1 MKYIPITKAVKIK
14 NQRVKHFEGKKRYLA
29 TGGLIKNKIKTEDV
43 DYETKPSRADLEIS
57 ENQLIVAR
65 MKGTNKVLHIDN
77 AASDI
82 IVSTGFLIL
91 EPQENWSPR
100 FLFHFFESNFFQDQK
115 DKLSIGATQKAI
127 NNNKFKEIIVPNIL
141 PKDQERIAKILDAA
155 DALRQKRKQ
164 AITLLDDY
172 LKSVFLDMFG
182 DPMLNPKGWRSKEI
196 SELCRVKIGPFGSL
210 LHKSDYIPDG
220 IPLVNPKH
228 MINGKIVVD
237 PENCISKEKH
247 NQLKDYHLKTG
258 DLIMARRGEIGRCA
272 VVTPQEDKFL
282 CGTGSIFLRPEG
294 EVNNVFLHYLF
305 TTESMVRVFE
315 NGANGVTMQNLN
327 ANTVK
332 KTNII
337 YPPID
342 LQNKFSDIFTKT
354 SELKKVMI
362 TQSAELET
370 GFQAL
375 MKKAFKGEL

>member
-1 MKYIPITKAVKIK
+1 MKFVKFSQILDFQKKSKMKAGEGLTSGTFPFFTSSPTLSKYTELAQFKLPSVIFGTGGSASIHVCDKPFSVSTDCLVAQIKPELSKDFVIRFIYYYLFKNIWILEKGFKGAGLRHISKSYIENIPIPELSLED
-14 NQRVKHFEGKKRYLA
+14 QRR
-29 TGGLIKNKIKTEDV
+29 
-43 DYETKPSRADLEIS
+43 
-57 ENQLIVAR
+57 IV
-65 MKGTNKVLHIDN
+65 
-77 AASDI
+77 
-82 IVSTGFLIL
+82 
-91 EPQENWSPR
+91 Q
-100 FLFHFFESNFFQDQK
+100 
-115 DKLSIGATQKAI
+115 
-127 NNNKFKEIIVPNIL
+127 
-141 PKDQERIAKILDAA
+141 ILDAA

-172 LKSVFLDMFG
+172 LKSVFLEMFG
-182 DPMLNPKGWRSKEI
+182 DPIKNPKVWKSKEI

-228 MINGKIVVD
+228 MINGKIIAD
-237 PENCISKEKH
+237 PENCISTEKH

-272 VVTPQEDKFL
+272 VVTPKEDKFL

-294 EVNNVFLHYLF
+294 KVNNVFLHYLF

-337 YPPID
+337 YPPVD

-362 TQSAELET
+362 TQSSELEI

-375 MKKAFKGEL
+375 MQKAFKGE